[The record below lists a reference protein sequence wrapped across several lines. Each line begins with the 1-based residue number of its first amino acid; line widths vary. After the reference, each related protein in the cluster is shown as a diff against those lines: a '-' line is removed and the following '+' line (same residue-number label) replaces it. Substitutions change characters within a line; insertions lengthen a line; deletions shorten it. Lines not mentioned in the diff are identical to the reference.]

1 MLMLR
6 ASGALASG
14 SVSPRERLSCLMVPS
29 CYCTA
34 TMQPLGNASEAAP
47 GKAANVGEFLR
58 NTTLILPD
66 RLRPVWF
73 SSRAHLP
80 AVIERRGEFA
90 CTSLYDAALMGEL

>member
-6 ASGALASG
+6 VSGALASG
-14 SVSPRERLSCLMVPS
+14 S
-29 CYCTA
+29 
-34 TMQPLGNASEAAP
+34 PLGNATEAAP

-80 AVIERRGEFA
+80 AVIERRGVV
-90 CTSLYDAALMGEL
+90 